1 MTQVILFSGWYS
13 AALCRACPDLLFVF
27 GDNML
32 GFGKG
37 GQAIIRSEPNT
48 FGIPTKRKPSM
59 ASGAFFMEGNERDL
73 DAVLLSLGDLWDKL
87 EEGRTVVIPINQEGE
102 ISLGLERARL
112 RQTAPSIYD
121 TIKNHVNEM
130 CVAHRWTKIENE
142 EGLKTFQAALGGPES

>member
-1 MTQVILFSGWYS
+1 MHQVILFSGWYS
-13 AALCRACPDLLFVF
+13 AALCRSCPDLLFVF
-27 GDNML
+27 GDNTL

-59 ASGAFFMEGNERDL
+59 ASGSFFMEGNERDL
-73 DAVLLSLGDLWDKL
+73 DAVLVRLGELWDRL

-112 RQTAPSIYD
+112 RQTAPGIYD
-121 TIKNHVNEM
+121 TLKNHVNEM
-130 CVAHRWTKIENE
+130 CVAHGWDKIEDE
-142 EGLKTFQAALGGPES
+142 KGLEAFHATLRGPES